1 MGYFSLFRNDIFE
14 IWCVF
19 YTYITSHSGPVTS
32 QVLSGPVWLMTALN
46 STGLT
51 IFSSEKEVKACSSFV
66 PPDDRSPDK
75 ASCYIL
81 LTTGQ
86 KSQNQIDN
94 RTR

>member
-1 MGYFSLFRNDIFE
+1 MEYFTLFRNDTFE

-19 YTYITSHSGPVTS
+19 YTYITSHFGPVTP
-32 QVLSGPVWLMTALN
+32 QVLSDPVWLMTALN

-51 IFSSEKEVKACSSFV
+51 IFSSEKEIKAYSSFV
-66 PPDDRSPDK
+66 PSDDSSPDK
-75 ASCYIL
+75 TSCYIL

-86 KSQNQIDN
+86 KSQNQKYN